1 MQLAL
6 RRRRR
11 GPSPGCGELVDTFGD
26 HALACPRTGL
36 LARRAKIVE
45 RAWMRVARE
54 AVGADGQVVPQ
65 QWVCNTTV
73 PGVAPNDRRRLDLV
87 IYGATPMG
95 GVAGP
100 PSCRRKRRKLHAP
113 AAFWASWADA
123 VPVLRSRDAPL
134 AESLVHAL
142 DARDAAEW
150 SPVQNLLR
158 LRLAS
163 PSRSGLLCPTRPH
176 PLLLTMR
183 TPMSLTEVGNAQPRE
198 PLTIGPLRSIVV
210 PWALPNS
217 RSLTHSPAPLPPGCL
232 LFALLHL
239 SLPST
244 LRYSGSCSCV
254 ACGSR
259 SPLLPRAAAVA
270 VRLMPWVIILL
281 PALGLAFSGRGGA
294 RLSEPPL
301 GYVVKLVQLLQ
312 PMFLSAT

>member
-1 MQLAL
+1 MLL
-6 RRRRR
+6 NGHR
-11 GPSPGCGELVDTFGD
+11 C
-26 HALACPRTGL
+26 RTS
-36 LARRAKIVE
+36 
-45 RAWMRVARE
+45 
-54 AVGADGQVVPQ
+54 
-65 QWVCNTTV
+65 C
-73 PGVAPNDRRRLDLV
+73 
-87 IYGATPMG
+87 
-95 GVAGP
+95 GP
-100 PSCRRKRRKLHAP
+100 PM
-113 AAFWASWADA
+113 
-123 VPVLRSRDAPL
+123 PL
-134 AESLVHAL
+134 
-142 DARDAAEW
+142 
-150 SPVQNLLR
+150 

-163 PSRSGLLCPTRPH
+163 PSRSGLLCPARPR

-198 PLTIGPLRSIVV
+198 PLTIGPLRSVV
-210 PWALPNS
+210 PLALPNS

-244 LRYSGSCSCV
+244 LHFSGFCSCV

-270 VRLMPWVIILL
+270 VRLMPWVTMLL

-294 RLSEPPL
+294 RLSEPLL